1 MIETF
6 WNQPIA
12 REKKKLVDS
21 MEPNVYAQ
29 FQWTIIVF
37 TTKLPFSQYPLV
49 NVNKKLWTDPPFY
62 SWVNQL

>member
-1 MIETF
+1 
-6 WNQPIA
+6 
-12 REKKKLVDS
+12 

-49 NVNKKLWTDPPFY
+49 TLTKNYGKIHHFIAG
-62 SWVNQL
+62 